1 MSAPFAAKLV
11 GTEPVNP
18 FDLLF
23 GSQIASLERQHAE
36 MMARI
41 ERIERLLAPA
51 SLEGQLPAVAE
62 AGRGMGRV

>member
-18 FDLLF
+18 FEALFAPYMADLD
-23 GSQIASLERQHAE
+23 RRHAE

-41 ERIERLLAPA
+41 ERIERLLSPA
-51 SLEGQLPAVAE
+51 SLEGQLPATAE
-62 AGRGMGRV
+62 AGRGMGGV